1 MKNAEKLIIM
11 MLADLLK
18 ASRAHSEL
26 NLDLLSAA
34 IFDGHLWGLARE
46 ISWLDQDEW
55 KQPEIV
61 TEVIEILD
69 MCRHLKI
76 SIRVLP
82 EAERTSFADNQN
94 VFFGFNGNN
103 EPRHFSVV
111 KFIVKKLDRY
121 PEFSE
126 VELNSH
132 TASLDK
138 YERMLGVYRQMPTL
152 SDKEFLSL
160 DEINKVLAA

>member
-18 ASRAHSEL
+18 ASRANSEL

-34 IFDGHLWGLARE
+34 IFDGHLWGLAWE

-111 KFIVKKLDRY
+111 KFIVKKL
-121 PEFSE
+121 
-126 VELNSH
+126 
-132 TASLDK
+132 
-138 YERMLGVYRQMPTL
+138 
-152 SDKEFLSL
+152 
-160 DEINKVLAA
+160 I